1 MKAPAVKADSN
12 PFLNGHDTDNSSD
25 FSTGAGDNEES
36 IYDLNTSQDYNFSR
50 SSRLRTDSDSNMLFE
65 EEGGAK
71 GEDELLIGDMM
82 EDHFGLPGDLSRL
95 KGVYI
100 VNLMV
105 YPDVKPKAFCHFY
118 WFCLQWSRFVKIQE
132 KLIHYVDKT
141 IYHPAV

>member
-1 MKAPAVKADSN
+1 MKSSAVKADSN

-82 EDHFGLPGDLSRL
+82 EDHFGLPGDFSRL
-95 KGVYI
+95 KGVHI

-118 WFCLQWSRFVKIQE
+118 
-132 KLIHYVDKT
+132 
-141 IYHPAV
+141 

>member
-105 YPDVKPKAFCHFY
+105 YPECKTQGLLSFLLILSAMKQVCQD
-118 WFCLQWSRFVKIQE
+118 SRKIST
-132 KLIHYVDKT
+132 LC
-141 IYHPAV
+141 